1 MKGEKEEEEESRSEG
16 GGWRRYRGV
25 GDRQAKRGG
34 WGGRWKEEGNR

>member
-16 GGWRRYRGV
+16 GGWRYRGV

-34 WGGRWKEEGNR
+34 WGGRWKEEGNW